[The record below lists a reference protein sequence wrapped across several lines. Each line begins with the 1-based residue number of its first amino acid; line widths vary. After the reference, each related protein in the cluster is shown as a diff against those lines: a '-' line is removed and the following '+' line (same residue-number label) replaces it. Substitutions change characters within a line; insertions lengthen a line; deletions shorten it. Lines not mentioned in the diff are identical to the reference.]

1 MGAARGTV
9 AVGVHVV
16 VPSQVA
22 RGDRSDAATRMI
34 RPDYSPAP
42 LSASSAVVSS
52 GSRSEPASTMA
63 SRFSLMGFEERRS
76 RVATRPGRPYRC
88 PSLHASTRPFAPTAD
103 GWLSAPI
110 YRRLATSVED
120 AIQDRHRLDDS
131 EPDRLSGPTF
141 VPAGR
146 PSRPPV
152 AQRACSPQE
161 SERDA
166 PRRLSRPA
174 TDVSR
179 SQTPHRSIVRRLL
192 ARPGS

>member
-141 VPAGR
+141 VPA
-146 PSRPPV
+146 V
-152 AQRACSPQE
+152 V
-161 SERDA
+161 
-166 PRRLSRPA
+166 RRGLR
-174 TDVSR
+174 SR
-179 SQTPHRSIVRRLL
+179 SARVRRKNPSAMPRAGL
-192 ARPGS
+192 AAQQLTFLVLKLRIGQ